1 MPSRKPLTADL
12 VGAHVST
19 QGGVDKAPAR
29 GAAIRATAIQVFT
42 KNASQWRE
50 PGLDPAVAERFRAE
64 VVRHGIRAVTSHDS
78 YLINLASPD
87 PAMRRRS
94 EASFVQELRRCN
106 SLGIPWVVSH
116 PGNFMDDRAR
126 GIRRNAAS
134 YARCLAEVP
143 GPVGVAIE
151 GTAGCGTQLGSTFEE
166 LRELRALMPARIQGR
181 VAYCLDTCHLHVSGY
196 DLVGDDD
203 GVWRQFERIIGFE
216 HLAVMHLNDAKAF
229 RGSKLDRHEL
239 IGEGRIGPEVFRRI
253 MTDPRFDHV
262 IKLLETPK
270 GEDLVTN
277 DRRMMRRLRGWA
289 AGAGPALRRRKS

>member
-1 MPSRKPLTADL
+1 MRSKRQLTPEL

-19 QGGVDKAPAR
+19 QGGVDKAPER

-50 PGLDPAVAERFRAE
+50 PELDPAVARRFRAE

-87 PAMRRRS
+87 AAMRRRS

-116 PGNFMDDRAR
+116 PGNYMDDRDA
-126 GIRRNAAS
+126 GIRRNAES
-134 YARCLAEVP
+134 YARCLARVP
-143 GPVGVAIE
+143 GPVAVAIE

-166 LRELRALMPARIQGR
+166 LRELRELMPPAVLPR
-181 VAYCLDTCHLHVSGY
+181 VSFCLDTCHLHVSGY
-196 DLVGDDD
+196 DLVGDFD
-203 GVWRQFERIIGFE
+203 GVWREFERIIGFE

-239 IGEGRIGPEVFRRI
+239 LGEGRIGPEVFRRI
-253 MTDPRFDHV
+253 MTDPRFGHV

-270 GEDLVTN
+270 GDDLVTN

-289 AGAGPALRRRKS
+289 AGAGPTLRRRTS